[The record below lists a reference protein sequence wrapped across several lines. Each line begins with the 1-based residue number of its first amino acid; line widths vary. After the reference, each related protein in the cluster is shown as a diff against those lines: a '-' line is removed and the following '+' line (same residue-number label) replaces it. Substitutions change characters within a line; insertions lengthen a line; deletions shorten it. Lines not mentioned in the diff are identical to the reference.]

1 MQTRFLKLSLTILM
15 LSFLSTMSYGAL
27 NIQTSATGLPVLE
40 ETINAGETLFK
51 AKCSAC
57 HTLDRR
63 VTGPALKGVTER
75 REIDWL
81 LMWIRDNAALRL
93 SGDADAIAIYNEYGT
108 AMNPFPDLTDEQIFS
123 ILMYTENGSATGP
136 PPPPTDD
143 TGGIDESLFNKT
155 NWLLLLLSVIVFIVV
170 IVIVKTIDMVG
181 RVTGREVIPWNNVN
195 AVLMLLFLIVGMT
208 AGLYELS
215 IHSKYLLL
223 LNSSAVHGAGIDR
236 MMKITFIITGFVFF
250 VTQICLFGFAFKYRQ
265 KKGVKA
271 LYYPDNDKL
280 ELVWTIIPAI
290 VLTVLVLGGLNAW
303 QGINQKPAEG
313 TAQIEVFAH
322 QFAWKVRYPGAD
334 AELGKANYNLIS
346 ETSNPLGIAIEY
358 KAKEVLVELDSN
370 IAQFERAIKNLP
382 SDLGKLKS
390 TLGGL
395 AGKEKSA
402 HLKRINFIESGGA
415 EADLRLQIRR
425 RNTQIKRINSE
436 LERKTLFAESAMDDI
451 IGEEIHLI
459 YNKPITLKFRSR
471 DVIHSALMKEF
482 RAQMNVVPGIPTQ
495 FTMTPNKTTK
505 QRREEL
511 NNPEFDYHIICN
523 KICGKSHFNMK
534 IKIVVEEEA
543 EYNKWMSEQKATF
556 AREAVP
562 AGGSDDV
569 ESGVSTPAI
578 ILN

>member
-1 MQTRFLKLSLTILM
+1 MRFLKLSLTTLL
-15 LSFLSTMSYGAL
+15 LSFVFSMSHGAL
-27 NIQTSATGLPVLE
+27 NIQTSATGLPVSE

-57 HTLDRR
+57 HNLDRR

-81 LMWIRDNAALRL
+81 VKWIRDNVALRM
-93 SGDADAIAIYNEYGT
+93 SGDADAIAIYNEYQS

-123 ILMYTENGSATGP
+123 ILMYTENGPATGP

-143 TGGIDESLFNKT
+143 TGGVDESVFSKT
-155 NWLLLLLSVIVFIVV
+155 NWLLLLLSVIVFIVI
-170 IVIVKTIDMVG
+170 IVIVKTIDLVG

-195 AVLMLLFLIVGMT
+195 AVLMLLFVIVGMI

-215 IHSKYLLL
+215 IHGKYLLL
-223 LNSSAVHGAGIDR
+223 SNSSAVHGEEIDR

-250 VTQICLFGFAFKYRQ
+250 VTQFCLFGFAFKYRK

-280 ELVWTIIPAI
+280 ELAWTIIPAI
-290 VLTVLVLGGLNAW
+290 VLTVLVLGGLNTW
-303 QGINQKPAEG
+303 NGINQKPAEG

-334 AELGKANYNLIS
+334 AKLGNANYNLIS
-346 ETSNPLGIAIEY
+346 ENTNPLGIAVKY
-358 KAKEVLVELDSN
+358 KAVEILVELDSN
-370 IAQFERAIKNLP
+370 LAQFERAIKRLP
-382 SDLGKLKS
+382 ADLGKLKS

-395 AGKEKSA
+395 EGKEKSA
-402 HLKRINFIESGGA
+402 HLKQINFIESGGA

-425 RNTQIKRINSE
+425 RNTQIKRIKSE
-436 LERKTLFAESAMDDI
+436 LERNTLFAESALDDI
-451 IGEEIHLI
+451 VGEEIHLVL
-459 YNKPITLKFRSR
+459 NKPITLKLRSR

-482 RAQMNVVPGIPTQ
+482 RAQMNIVPGIPTQ

-505 QRREEL
+505 QRRAEL
-511 NNPEFDYHIICN
+511 KNPEFDYYIICN
-523 KICGKSHFNMK
+523 KICGNSHFNMK
-534 IKIVVEEEA
+534 IKIVVEEEE

-556 AREAVP
+556 AREVVP
-562 AGGSDDV
+562 SGGSDDV
-569 ESGVSTPAI
+569 EGGESTPAI
-578 ILN
+578 TLN